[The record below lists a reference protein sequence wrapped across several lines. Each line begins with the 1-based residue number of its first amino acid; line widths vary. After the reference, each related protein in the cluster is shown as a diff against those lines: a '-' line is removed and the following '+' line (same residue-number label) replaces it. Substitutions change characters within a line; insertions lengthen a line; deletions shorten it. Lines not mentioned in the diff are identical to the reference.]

1 MSLHPQSKKLNSLK
15 IELNRLRT
23 SQVVVQRK
31 ISKQAKSE
39 RRART
44 RTLIQLGGLVN
55 MIGLT
60 EMFGIVEGDDLQL
73 DIPAQDKAATLLGM
87 LVTLIEQLPPTLSDL
102 QAQAF
107 KQKGIRMFKHYEA
120 KKYRSLALNK
130 SLAKRIEEAELAV
143 KKTVD
148 RKQITVMEKKNS

>member
-1 MSLHPQSKKLNSLK
+1 MSLHPQSKKLSSLK

-31 ISKQAKSE
+31 ISHQEKSE

-60 EMFGIVEGDDLQL
+60 EMCGIVEGDDLQL

-87 LVTLIEQLPPTLSDL
+87 LVTLIEQLPPTLSFAEL
-102 QAQAF
+102 ESF
-107 KQKGIRMFKHYEA
+107 KRKGIRVMKQHGA
-120 KKYRSLALNK
+120 KKYHPLALGK
-130 SLAKRIEEAELAV
+130 P
-143 KKTVD
+143 
-148 RKQITVMEKKNS
+148 